1 MLIAIAARIWRKRS
15 RRLYS
20 ALVGR
25 CWPSKHHRLQE
36 PKAGGDTMSGDTM
49 SGESLAGGRVGSA
62 GLTARAGKTLVN
74 PSFAAAGTPDDEPIF
89 GGGDKKAGYSDSA
102 AAADQ

>member
-25 CWPSKHHRLQE
+25 CWPSQHHWLQE
-36 PKAGGDTMSGDTM
+36 PKAGGDTMSG
-49 SGESLAGGRVGSA
+49 ENLAGGRVGGA
-62 GLTARAGKTLVN
+62 GLTARKTG
-74 PSFAAAGTPDDEPIF
+74 AGTPDDEPIF
-89 GGGDKKAGYSDSA
+89 GDKTGYSDSA